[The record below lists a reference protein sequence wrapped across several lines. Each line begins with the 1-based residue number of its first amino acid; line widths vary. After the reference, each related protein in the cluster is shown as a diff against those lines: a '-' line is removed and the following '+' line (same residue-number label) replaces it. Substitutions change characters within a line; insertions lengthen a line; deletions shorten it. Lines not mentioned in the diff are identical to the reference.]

1 MTHDNAAT
9 AAGSVD
15 PQPKA
20 ACRSMGDDYGNGTRY
35 AATVPIENT
44 MIAR

>member
-1 MTHDNAAT
+1 MTHSNATT

-15 PQPKA
+15 PRLKA
-20 ACRSMGDDYGNGTRY
+20 ACQSMGDDYGNGTRY